1 MAITNKKF
9 ADEAC
14 ELKRQVLITHTYKQ
28 AGGRNAPNGCF
39 SEGFVVTVA
48 TCMTRV
54 GQNRIYAL
62 YDRIFDEIPAKN
74 T

>member
-1 MAITNKKF
+1 
-9 ADEAC
+9 
-14 ELKRQVLITHTYKQ
+14 
-28 AGGRNAPNGCF
+28 
-39 SEGFVVTVA
+39 VTVA